1 MAQGKYLICGK
12 VTKLFFQELGRGE
25 DKREYAM
32 GSIEVLLTGE
42 CRPRLLPLLSFFPKA
57 LEYLKTLKEG
67 EELRAIGV
75 IEIVKGPRGTKQILS
90 LISPHSH
97 SHSHSHSLATQYPTT
112 ERLLTIKL
120 LENAPEI

>member
-1 MAQGKYLICGK
+1 MAQGKYLIFGK
-12 VTKLFFQELGRGE
+12 VTKLHFQELGRGE
-25 DKREYAM
+25 NKREYAM

-67 EELRAIGV
+67 EEVRAIGILEV
-75 IEIVKGPRGTKQILS
+75 VRGPRGTKQVLS

-97 SHSHSHSLATQYPTT
+97 SQTLLTESPPK
-112 ERLLTIKL
+112 ERLLSIKL
-120 LENAPEI
+120 LDNPPEI